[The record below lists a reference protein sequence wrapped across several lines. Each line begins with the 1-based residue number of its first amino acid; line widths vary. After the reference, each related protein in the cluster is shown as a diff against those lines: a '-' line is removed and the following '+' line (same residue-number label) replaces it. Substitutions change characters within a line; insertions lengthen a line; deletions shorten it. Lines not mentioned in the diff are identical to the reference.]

1 MENNLPSDSQ
11 IVQCTVK
18 QLKLSKDAIKR
29 IFKLWYLRLYL
40 ENIQESTQKVQTF
53 TKADQ
58 QTSPKA

>member
-40 ENIQESTQKVQTF
+40 ENI
-53 TKADQ
+53 
-58 QTSPKA
+58 